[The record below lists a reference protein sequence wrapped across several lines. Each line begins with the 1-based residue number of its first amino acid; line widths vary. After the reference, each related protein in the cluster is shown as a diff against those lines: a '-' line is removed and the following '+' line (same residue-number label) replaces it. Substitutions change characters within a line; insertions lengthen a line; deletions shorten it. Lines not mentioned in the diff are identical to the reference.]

1 MRLDVFRGGGGEV
14 LFKQKGYFL
23 VVSDVEHISY
33 LCFLKLLA
41 VWMFVLY
48 RLYTFFCCPAFKGT
62 PPSPFIC
69 RFDVYVRFQTFLRE
83 MAV

>member
-33 LCFLKLLA
+33 LCF
-41 VWMFVLY
+41 F
-48 RLYTFFCCPAFKGT
+48 
-62 PPSPFIC
+62 
-69 RFDVYVRFQTFLRE
+69 
-83 MAV
+83 